1 MARFTDCDAGPLFTS
16 LKSNPRKRWESRRSP
31 ACLGMPA
38 PNQGRTAIKLH
49 RIKLQKCP
57 HPMPEKTPRPKT
69 AKLPLKSP
77 SPLPG
82 SRGNQM
88 EKVHGKSEERY
99 RNWLTKYVCQRPCTA
114 LPCKESV

>member
-1 MARFTDCDAGPLFTS
+1 
-16 LKSNPRKRWESRRSP
+16 
-31 ACLGMPA
+31 MPA

-99 RNWLTKYVCQRPCTA
+99 SFFRGLRHAARFALLELQRVNGFVSDDRLCFCQPSN
-114 LPCKESV
+114 P